1 MDNSNLIKMAN
12 NIGAFFKS
20 EPDRELAIQGVE
32 QHIRNSWEPR
42 MRKQIIE
49 YLDNGGADLMDI
61 VAEAVKKLAKEAL
74 IKSRAER

>member
-20 EPDRELAIQGVE
+20 EPDRDLAIQGVE
-32 QHIRNSWEPR
+32 QHIRNTWEPR

-49 YLDNGGADLMDI
+49 YLDNGGAELMDI
-61 VAEAVKKLAKEAL
+61 VAEAVKKLAK
-74 IKSRAER
+74 

>member
-42 MRKQIIE
+42 MRKQIVE
-49 YLDNGGADLMDI
+49 YTQQGGNELLDI
-61 VAEAVKKLAKEAL
+61 VAEAVGRLATH
-74 IKSRAER
+74 

>member
-20 EPDRELAIQGVE
+20 EPERELAIQGVE

-42 MRKQIIE
+42 MRKQIIAYVQHGDGE
-49 YLDNGGADLMDI
+49 LMDI
-61 VAEAVKKLAKEAL
+61 VAEAIRRLAN
-74 IKSRAER
+74 

>member
-1 MDNSNLIKMAN
+1 MDNNNLIKMAN

-20 EPDRELAIQGVE
+20 EPDRELAIQGIE

-49 YLDNGGADLMDI
+49 YVQQGGNELLDI
-61 VAEAVKKLAKEAL
+61 VSEAVLHLAKKA
-74 IKSRAER
+74 

>member
-1 MDNSNLIKMAN
+1 MDNNNLITMAN

-32 QHIRNSWEPR
+32 QHLRNFWEPR

-49 YLDNGGADLMDI
+49 FSKTHETELMDI
-61 VAEAVKKLAKEAL
+61 VLEAVHKLAKPQ
-74 IKSRAER
+74 

>member
-32 QHIRNSWEPR
+32 QHIKNSWEPR

-49 YLDNGGADLMDI
+49 YCQRGDGELLDI
-61 VAEAVKKLAKEAL
+61 VVEAVRRL
-74 IKSRAER
+74 S

>member
-1 MDNSNLIKMAN
+1 MDHSNLIKMAN

-49 YLDNGGADLMDI
+49 YVQQGGDQLMDI
-61 VAEAVKKLAKEAL
+61 VAEAVKHIAQH
-74 IKSRAER
+74 

>member
-20 EPDRELAIQGVE
+20 EPDRALAVQGVE
-32 QHIRNSWEPR
+32 QHIRNFWEPR

-49 YLDNGGADLMDI
+49 YAQTSNNELMDI
-61 VAEAVKKLAKEAL
+61 VAEAVSHIAKQQ
-74 IKSRAER
+74 

>member
-20 EPDRELAIQGVE
+20 EPNREVGIQGVE

-49 YLDNGGADLMDI
+49 YVQQGGDELMDI
-61 VAEAVKKLAKEAL
+61 VAEAVRHL
-74 IKSRAER
+74 SQHP